1 MLSSPLNS
9 TVGARNS
16 STHIPPSPERLEAQI
31 RSLAYSRDTS
41 FRSLIEELREQRR
54 ANEQLQEKME
64 GERRQWNDERQLL
77 GQQKYEAERER
88 DDSKRRLEFES
99 NRYHSTSPVTSL
111 LMFSFFF
118 LFKVWLLFMI
128 CDTFVINF

>member
-9 TVGARNS
+9 TGSARNTS
-16 STHIPPSPERLEAQI
+16 AHIPPSPERLEAQI

-99 NRYHSTSPVTSL
+99 NRYPSTSTATS
-111 LMFSFFF
+111 S
-118 LFKVWLLFMI
+118 
-128 CDTFVINF
+128 